1 MTITV
6 KKISLSEQEAHNEG
20 QIIHPNYL
28 NLVSNLEVQCNVRIG
43 SISMSIDELRQLK
56 TGQLLQLQQQTS
68 DALEVILND
77 KVIAKGELMSHEDK
91 FALRIIEVCL

>member
-6 KKISLSEQEAHNEG
+6 KKIGLSEQEAHNEG
-20 QIIHPNYL
+20 QIMHPNYL
-28 NLVSNLEVQCNVRIG
+28 HLLNNVEVQCNVRIG
-43 SISMSIDELRQLK
+43 SVSMTIDDLRQLK

-68 DALEVILND
+68 DALEVLLND